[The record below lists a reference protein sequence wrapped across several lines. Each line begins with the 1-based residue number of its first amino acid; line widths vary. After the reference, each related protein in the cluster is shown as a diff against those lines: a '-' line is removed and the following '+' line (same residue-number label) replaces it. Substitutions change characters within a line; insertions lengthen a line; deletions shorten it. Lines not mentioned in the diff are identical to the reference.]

1 VDSGYGRK
9 RRLVS
14 PSPYPTITHYPLP
27 ITHYPLPL
35 THPKM
40 SAKRPPQQNLA
51 AIQSGLAILRTH
63 PIFAF
68 IDYFAST
75 TTGQNFDRDGFARI
89 LVKNGNDKK
98 PTMSIELNPWQ
109 RASAGE
115 WAYAIAQCHLHIAFN
130 HVDPV
135 RTDEPWRL
143 ACELIVVDWLK
154 QIAVGEPI
162 HPQGLPLPAQNL
174 ADLADLLGR
183 DLVAARKKY
192 GHPSTAGS
200 EPSWSI
206 APEVQPFTAAF
217 RQKHSDAFANGI
229 RNAVIQAVETAGDR
243 SRQTTRNAN
252 SLAERARRWFVA
264 NYPLLA
270 SLAAAFEIVEDA
282 ELCQQMDISLAAVN
296 TEIQRIYINPKFP
309 WTYPQLQFVMA
320 HELLH
325 VGLRHE
331 ERQQGRDRFLWNIAC
346 DYVINAWLVEMGIGE
361 IPTPSLMLDLELG
374 FEHESAEAL
383 YDRIV
388 KDLRLMRRLKKERT
402 LRGIGKSDMLSER
415 PPSWWTGMGCD
426 LDTFYRRALAD
437 GLDLHMAQSKRG
449 FLPGDLVEEIK
460 SILQPPIP
468 WDVKLGQWL
477 DNYFPPIVVRRSF
490 ARASRRQSSTPDI
503 PRAVYIKPP
512 ELMAART
519 FGVILDT
526 SGSMDSSTLARG
538 LGAIASY
545 ALSREV
551 LQVRVIQCDAGIH
564 DMGYVEPERLLET
577 VEVKGRG
584 GTVLMPAIAKLEA
597 AGDFPKDA
605 PILVITDGE
614 CDYLTIRRAHAFL
627 LPVGGRLPFDTRAPI
642 FHFDRSE

>member
-1 VDSGYGRK
+1 MHQDCRY
-9 RRLVS
+9 
-14 PSPYPTITHYPLP
+14 
-27 ITHYPLPL
+27 
-35 THPKM
+35 
-40 SAKRPPQQNLA
+40 
-51 AIQSGLAILRTH
+51 
-63 PIFAF
+63 
-68 IDYFAST
+68 
-75 TTGQNFDRDGFARI
+75 
-89 LVKNGNDKK
+89 
-98 PTMSIELNPWQ
+98 
-109 RASAGE
+109 
-115 WAYAIAQCHLHIAFN
+115 
-130 HVDPV
+130 
-135 RTDEPWRL
+135 
-143 ACELIVVDWLK
+143 
-154 QIAVGEPI
+154 
-162 HPQGLPLPAQNL
+162 PAQNL
-174 ADLADLLGR
+174 ADLAELLGR
-183 DLVAARKKY
+183 DLVAARTKY
-192 GHPSTAGS
+192 GNPSTAGS

-206 APEVQPFTAAF
+206 AAEVQPFTAAF

-229 RNAVIQAVETAGDR
+229 RNAVIQAVETAGERAR
-243 SRQTTRNAN
+243 STTRNAN

-282 ELCQQMDISLAAVN
+282 DLCQQMDISLAAVN

-361 IPTPSLMLDLELG
+361 IPTPSLMLDLGLG

-437 GLDLHMAQSKRG
+437 GLDLHMAQAKRG
-449 FLPGDLVEEIK
+449 LLPGDLVEEIK

-477 DNYFPPIVVRRSF
+477 DNYFPPIVTRRSF

-512 ELMAART
+512 ELVAART
-519 FGVILDT
+519 FGVVLDT
-526 SGSMDSSTLARG
+526 SGSMDNGTLARG

-551 LQVRVIQCDAGIH
+551 PQVRVIQCDAGNSRH
-564 DMGYVEPERLLET
+564 GLCGARTLARNGRSKRY
-577 VEVKGRG
+577 EVVR
-584 GTVLMPAIAKLEA
+584 
-597 AGDFPKDA
+597 
-605 PILVITDGE
+605 
-614 CDYLTIRRAHAFL
+614 Y
-627 LPVGGRLPFDTRAPI
+627 
-642 FHFDRSE
+642 

>member
-1 VDSGYGRK
+1 
-9 RRLVS
+9 
-14 PSPYPTITHYPLP
+14 
-27 ITHYPLPL
+27 
-35 THPKM
+35 M
-40 SAKRPPQQNLA
+40 SKKRPPQKNLA
-51 AIQSGLAILRTH
+51 AIQAGIEILRQH
-63 PIFAF
+63 PIFGF
-68 IDYFAST
+68 IDRVSST
-75 TTGQNFDRDGFARI
+75 IGQNFSQDGFARI
-89 LVKNGNDKK
+89 VVQNRYDKQ
-98 PTMSIELNPWQ
+98 PSSSIELNGWQ
-109 RASAGE
+109 QASGGE
-115 WAYAIAQCHLHIAFN
+115 WAYAIAQCNLHIFLN

-135 RTDEPWRL
+135 RSDEAWRL
-143 ACELIVVDWLK
+143 ACELVAVDWLK
-154 QIAVGEPI
+154 QIAIGQSI
-162 HPQGLPLPAQNL
+162 HPTSDLPLPAQTVGDI
-174 ADLADLLGR
+174 AAIFAR
-183 DLVAARKKY
+183 DFGAARAKY
-192 GHPSTAGS
+192 GHPGTAGC
-200 EPSWSI
+200 EPSWIVS
-206 APEVQPFTAAF
+206 PDVRPFTAAF
-217 RQKHSDAFANGI
+217 RQQHSDDFANGI

-270 SLAAAFEIVEDA
+270 SLAATFEIVEDA

-361 IPTPSLMLDLELG
+361 MPTPALMLDLELG

-415 PPSWWTGMGCD
+415 PPSWWTGVGCD

-437 GLDLHMAQSKRG
+437 GLDLHMAQVKRG

-468 WDVKLGQWL
+468 WDVKLGHWL
-477 DNYFPPIVVRRSF
+477 DNYLPPIAARRSF

-503 PRAVYIKPP
+503 PRAVYIKPL

-519 FGVILDT
+519 FGVVLDT
-526 SGSMDSSTLARG
+526 SGSMDSGTLARG

-551 LQVRVIQCDAGIH
+551 LQVRIIQCDAGIH

-584 GTVLMPAIAKLEA
+584 GTILMPAIARLETT
-597 AGDFPKDA
+597 GDFPKDA

-614 CDYLTIRRAHAFL
+614 CDYLSLRRAHAFL
-627 LPVGGRLPFDTRAPI
+627 LPEGRRLPFDTRAPI
-642 FHFDRSE
+642 FHFDS

>member
-1 VDSGYGRK
+1 
-9 RRLVS
+9 
-14 PSPYPTITHYPLP
+14 
-27 ITHYPLPL
+27 
-35 THPKM
+35 M
-40 SAKRPPQQNLA
+40 KRPPPANLA
-51 AIQSGLAILRTH
+51 AIQSGMGILNKH
-63 PIFAF
+63 PIFTC
-68 IDYFAST
+68 IDSFAST
-75 TTGQNFDRDGFARI
+75 TNGQNFPKGGFARI
-89 LVKNGNDKK
+89 LVKKGRENN
-98 PTMSIELNPWQ
+98 PSMSIELNPWHW
-109 RASAGE
+109 ATAGE
-115 WAYAIAQCHLHIAFN
+115 WAYALAQCHLHIVFN
-130 HVDPV
+130 HIDPV

-143 ACELIVVDWLK
+143 ACELIVVDWLG
-154 QIAVGEPI
+154 QMAIGQSI
-162 HPQGLPLPAQNL
+162 HPPGLPLPAQSL
-174 ADLADLLGR
+174 EDIADILGR
-183 DLVAARKKY
+183 DLVAARLKY
-192 GHPSTAGS
+192 GYPSTAGGDRQ
-200 EPSWSI
+200 SWLV
-206 APEVQPFTAAF
+206 APDVPPFTAAL
-217 RQKHSDAFANGI
+217 RKRHSDAFANGI
-229 RNAVIQAVETAGDR
+229 RNAVIKAVETAGDR
-243 SRQTTRNAN
+243 SRHKQSNPN

-282 ELCQQMDISLAAVN
+282 DLCQQMDISLAAVN

-331 ERQQGRDRFLWNIAC
+331 ARQQGRDPFLWNIAC

-361 IPTPSLMLDLELG
+361 MPTPSLMLDLTLG

-402 LRGIGKSDMLSER
+402 LRGVGKGDMLGDK
-415 PPSWWTGMGCD
+415 PPSWWTGVGCD
-426 LDTFYRRALAD
+426 LDTFYRRALAE
-437 GLDLHMAQSKRG
+437 GLDLHLAQVQRG
-449 FLPGDLVEEIK
+449 FLPGDLIEEIK

-477 DNYFPPIVVRRSF
+477 DNYFPPIAARRSF

-503 PRAVYIKPP
+503 PRAVYIKPL

-519 FGVILDT
+519 FGVVLDT
-526 SGSMDSSTLARG
+526 SGSMDSGTLARG

-551 LQVRVIQCDAGIH
+551 PQVRVIQCDAGVH

-584 GTVLMPAIAKLEA
+584 GTVLMPAIDRLESA
-597 AGDFPKDA
+597 ANFPKDA

-614 CDYLTIRRAHAFL
+614 CDYLTLRRAHAFL
-627 LPVGGRLPFDTRAPI
+627 LPEGGRLPFDTRAPL
-642 FHFDRSE
+642 FHFDRSA

>member
-1 VDSGYGRK
+1 
-9 RRLVS
+9 
-14 PSPYPTITHYPLP
+14 
-27 ITHYPLPL
+27 
-35 THPKM
+35 M
-40 SAKRPPQQNLA
+40 STKRPPPKNLA
-51 AIQSGLAILRTH
+51 AIQEGMGILRQH

-68 IDYFAST
+68 IDRFSST
-75 TTGQNFDRDGFARI
+75 IGQNFPQDGFARI
-89 LVKNGNDKK
+89 VVKNGHDKQ
-98 PTMSIELNPWQ
+98 PMMSIELNGWQ
-109 RASAGE
+109 RASGAE
-115 WAYAIAQCHLHIAFN
+115 WAYAIAQCNLHIFLN

-135 RTDEPWRL
+135 RSDEAWRL
-143 ACELIVVDWLK
+143 ACELVAVDWLK
-154 QIAVGEPI
+154 QISIGQSIYAVD
-162 HPQGLPLPAQNL
+162 LPLPAQTV
-174 ADLADLLGR
+174 ADIADIFAR
-183 DLVAARKKY
+183 DFGAARLKY
-192 GHPSTAGS
+192 GHPGTAGS
-200 EPSWSI
+200 QQPSWIVS
-206 APEVQPFTAAF
+206 PDVRPFTAAF
-217 RQKHSDAFANGI
+217 RQQHSDDFANGI

-243 SRQTTRNAN
+243 SRRTTRNAN
-252 SLAERARRWFVA
+252 SVAERARRWFVA

-270 SLAAAFEIVEDA
+270 SLAATFEIVEDA

-361 IPTPSLMLDLELG
+361 IPAPSLMLDLELG

-388 KDLRLMRRLKKERT
+388 KDLRLLRRLKKERT
-402 LRGIGKSDMLSER
+402 LRGVGKSDMLSER
-415 PPSWWTGMGCD
+415 PPSWWTGVGCD
-426 LDTFYRRALAD
+426 LDTFYRRALAN
-437 GLDLHMAQSKRG
+437 GLDLHMAQIKRG

-468 WDVKLGQWL
+468 WDVQLGQWL
-477 DNYFPPIVVRRSF
+477 DNYFPPIVARRSF

-503 PRAVYIKPP
+503 PRAVYIKPLD
-512 ELMAART
+512 LMAART
-519 FGVILDT
+519 FGVVLDT
-526 SGSMDSSTLARG
+526 SGSMDSGTLARG

-551 LQVRVIQCDAGIH
+551 PQVRVIQCDAGIH
-564 DMGYVEPERLLET
+564 DMGYVEAERLLET

-584 GTVLMPAIAKLEA
+584 GTILMPAIARLEA
-597 AGDFPKDA
+597 ATDFPKDA

-614 CDYLTIRRAHAFL
+614 CDYLTCRRAHAFL
-627 LPVGGRLPFDTRAPI
+627 LPQGGRLPFDTRAPI

>member
-1 VDSGYGRK
+1 LG
-9 RRLVS
+9 
-14 PSPYPTITHYPLP
+14 
-27 ITHYPLPL
+27 
-35 THPKM
+35 
-40 SAKRPPQQNLA
+40 
-51 AIQSGLAILRTH
+51 ILRLH
-63 PIFAF
+63 PIFGF
-68 IDYFAST
+68 IGLFSSRI
-75 TTGQNFDRDGFARI
+75 GKNFSQDGFAR
-89 LVKNGNDKK
+89 VVVNNGYDQQ
-98 PTMSIELNPWQ
+98 PDSSIELNGWQ
-109 RASAGE
+109 RASGAE
-115 WAYAIAQCHLHIAFN
+115 WAYAIAQCNLHIFLN

-135 RTDEPWRL
+135 RSDEAWRL
-143 ACELIVVDWLK
+143 ACELVAVDWLK
-154 QIAVGEPI
+154 QIAIGQSI
-162 HPQGLPLPAQNL
+162 HAKDLPLPAQTVEDI
-174 ADLADLLGR
+174 ADIFAR
-183 DLVAARKKY
+183 DIEVARAEY
-192 GHPSTAGS
+192 GHFGTAGS
-200 EPSWSI
+200 QPSWIVS
-206 APEVQPFTAAF
+206 PDVRPFTAAF
-217 RQKHSDAFANGI
+217 RQQRSDDFANGI
-229 RNAVIQAVETAGDR
+229 RNAVIQAVETAGDSRSERLRQR

-270 SLAAAFEIVEDA
+270 SLAATFEIVEDA
-282 ELCQQMDISLAAVN
+282 QLCQQMDISLAAVN

-331 ERQQGRDRFLWNIAC
+331 ERQQGRDGFLWNIAC

-361 IPTPSLMLDLELG
+361 IPSPALMLDLELG

-388 KDLRLMRRLKKERT
+388 KDLRLMRRLQKERT
-402 LRGIGKSDMLSER
+402 LRGVGKSDMLSER
-415 PPSWWTGMGCD
+415 TPSWWTGVGCD
-426 LDTFYRRALAD
+426 LDTFYRRALAE
-437 GLDLHMAQSKRG
+437 GLDLHMAQTKRG

-460 SILQPPIP
+460 SIMQPPIP

-477 DNYFPPIVVRRSF
+477 DNYLPPIAARRSF

-503 PRAVYIKPP
+503 PRAVYIKPL

-519 FGVILDT
+519 FGVVLDT

-584 GTVLMPAIAKLEA
+584 GTILMPAIARLET

-605 PILVITDGE
+605 PILVITDGM
-614 CDYLTIRRAHAFL
+614 CDYLSLRRAHAFL
-627 LPVGGRLPFDTRAPI
+627 LPEGGRLPFDTRAPI
-642 FHFDRSE
+642 FHFDA